1 MLSLRPM
8 TRIYR
13 PEALTAAPSP
23 DAPVRRYTIA
33 AIGDVHDQW
42 NEDDNRALEAL
53 GVELALFVGDFGNEA
68 VPIVRTIAALAVP
81 KAVILGNHDAWYS
94 ASPWGQKR
102 CPYDRRL
109 EDRVQQQ
116 LDLLG
121 GDHVGY
127 GSKAVPRL
135 GLSVVGGRPFSWGGD
150 DWKNPDFYR
159 DRYGIHSF
167 AESGDRIT
175 ATAIAAPHPHLI
187 FLAHNGPFGLGAEP
201 EDPCGRDWQPR
212 GGDFGDPDLTAAIK
226 TARDRDRQVS
236 LVVFGHM
243 HHRLRHRSD
252 RLRQIVQRDAAGTI
266 YLNAACVPRHQIL
279 QGTPAHQFITVTY
292 CDHQIDAIDQI
303 WVDRSGQ
310 PLETRPLY
318 RSAAI
323 AP

>member
-1 MLSLRPM
+1 MS
-8 TRIYR
+8 
-13 PEALTAAPSP
+13 AAPQSP
-23 DAPVRRYTIA
+23 PAPEPCRRYTIA

-42 NEDDNRALEAL
+42 SEDDNRALAAL

-68 VPIVRTIAALAVP
+68 VPIVRTIAALPVP

-116 LDLLG
+116 LELLG
-121 GDHVGY
+121 ADHVGY
-127 GSKAVPRL
+127 GCKEVPRL

-150 DWKNPDFYR
+150 AWKNAEFYR
-159 DRYGIHSF
+159 DRYGVHNFS
-167 AESGDRIT
+167 ESGDRIT
-175 ATAIAAPHPHLI
+175 AAAIAAQHSHLI
-187 FLAHNGPFGLGAEP
+187 FLAHNGPFGLGREP

-212 GGDFGDPDLTAAIK
+212 GGDFGDPDLTAAIEH
-226 TARDRDRQVS
+226 ARRDRQVS

-252 RLRQIVQRDAAGTI
+252 RLRQIVQCDAAGTV

-292 CDHQIDAIDQI
+292 RDRQIDAIDQI
-303 WVDRSGQ
+303 WVDRFGQ
-310 PLETRPLY
+310 ILETRALH
-318 RSAAI
+318 RAA
-323 AP
+323 AAVPQSPSN